1 MSTHPI
7 LRLTGLPSAL
17 ALGAM
22 LVAGCESGPAPV
34 APTETPLADRP
45 VVASA
50 THAMLGSQLGALRGA
65 TARLHRFDA
74 AQAAGY
80 TVLVTHPESGAAC
93 LENPDLGGMGR
104 HMLNLDLVD
113 GEVSETEPEV
123 VIYEPGPDGKL
134 RLVGVEYLIPFAI
147 LDQDQPAPMLFGQAF
162 KQNETF
168 GVWALHAWV
177 WKNNPDGM
185 FADWNPK
192 VTCAFDHLV
201 GG

>member
-1 MSTHPI
+1 MSTHAI

-34 APTETPLADRP
+34 SPTEAPLADRP
-45 VVASA
+45 AVASA
-50 THAMLGSQLGALRGA
+50 AHGIPGSQLGALRAA

-93 LENPDLGGMGR
+93 LEDPDLGGMGR